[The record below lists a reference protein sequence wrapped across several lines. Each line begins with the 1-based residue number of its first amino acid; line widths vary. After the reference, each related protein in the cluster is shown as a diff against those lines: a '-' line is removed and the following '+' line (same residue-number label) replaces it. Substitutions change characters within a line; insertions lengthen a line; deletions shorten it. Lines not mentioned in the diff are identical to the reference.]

1 MLLFRTAAVLP
12 LRSDIM
18 QGKPKKFA
26 SIWVC
31 QGCEAS
37 NSNNADVCLHCGRG
51 RKRRERLGLRH

>member
-1 MLLFRTAAVLP
+1 
-12 LRSDIM
+12 M